1 MIPRPPRSTRTATLI
16 PYTPLFRSVHRPWLT
31 GALGIA
37 RGDVDALHAEALH
50 EPCPILAAGR
60 RARIQARIPVGVS
73 GDVQQRLLHEPR
85 HHARVGAA
93 AGDRGGAAGLVLSD
107 TCRVGIERAIKLSLP
122 DASET

>member
-37 RGDVDALHAEALH
+37 LGDVDALHAEALH

-60 RARIQARIPVGVS
+60 RARIQARIQVGVS

-93 AGDRGGAAGLVLSD
+93 RSEEHTSELQ
-107 TCRVGIERAIKLSLP
+107 SLMRISY
-122 DASET
+122 AVFCLKKTTQNN